1 MFEASHVA
9 VQFVASIRPLV
20 EVVADRDGNLAD
32 QLRRAATSAALNTAE
47 AGRRVGR
54 DRRHRARLAAAE
66 CAEAVVAA
74 RIAAA
79 WGWVAEAA
87 LADALALADRLQ
99 AMLWR
104 LANPRR

>member
-1 MFEASHVA
+1 MFEASNVA
-9 VQFVASIRPLV
+9 LQFVASIRPIV
-20 EVVADRDGNLAD
+20 ERVADRNLAD
-32 QLRRAATSAALNTAE
+32 QLFHAATSAALNTAE
-47 AGRRVGR
+47 AGRRIGR
-54 DRRHRARLAAAE
+54 DRRHRARIAASE

-74 RIAAA
+74 QIAAA
-79 WGWVAEAA
+79 WGWVGDAD